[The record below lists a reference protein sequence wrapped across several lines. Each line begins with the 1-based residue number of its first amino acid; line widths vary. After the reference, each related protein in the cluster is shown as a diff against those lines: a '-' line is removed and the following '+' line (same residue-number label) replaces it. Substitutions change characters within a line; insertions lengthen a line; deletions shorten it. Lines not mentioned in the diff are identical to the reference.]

1 MRTSMPPPTDVQR
14 AQVASAARRLADG
27 AAEGLP
33 QPWPRLVREAATAA
47 DEQVADRL
55 DRAVAGADLSV
66 SRPRWWRLA
75 GCSRACSRSRSPR
88 ARSGL
93 LALALFGWLRIEDVV
108 PLPEVE
114 GIPIPTWLVL
124 GGAAAGL
131 VLAFLARLVN
141 GVGANRRARR
151 AARSLRDQ
159 VEAVAQELV
168 TGPVER
174 ELDVRERLC
183 AAVEDRAKP

>member
-1 MRTSMPPPTDVQR
+1 MPPPTDVQR

-27 AAEGLP
+27 ATEGLAP
-33 QPWPRLVREAATAA
+33 PWPRLVREAAVAA
-47 DEQVADRL
+47 DEEVADGL
-55 DRAVAGADLSV
+55 DRAVAGADLRM
-66 SRPRWWRLA
+66 SRPRWWRVAGWLQSAFAIALA
-75 GCSRACSRSRSPR
+75 AGA
-88 ARSGL
+88 L
-93 LALALFGWLRIEDVV
+93 WLVALALLGWLRIEDVV
-108 PLPEVE
+108 PLPEVA
-114 GIPIPTWLVL
+114 GIPIPTWLLL

-159 VEAVAQELV
+159 VDAVARELV

-174 ELDVRERLC
+174 ELDVRGRLC
-183 AAVEDRAKP
+183 SAVERARN